1 MSEPVQQHVHIYSLS
16 NGMPQPLTASAL
28 QSSHFDFS
36 FERAIA
42 ELELLPRMFIELDGS
57 LVWCGEV
64 ETRRWQIDGMIYDR
78 AGHVLRVELK
88 GAAPRQAW
96 EQLLSIFGWPKQPL
110 VAQYVNQPRFVELED
125 FLVATVARR

>member
-16 NGMPQPLTASAL
+16 TGLPQPLTASDL
-28 QSSHFDFS
+28 QSSHFDIS

-42 ELELLPRMFIELDGS
+42 DLELLPRMFIELDGS

-64 ETRRWQIDGMIYDR
+64 EARRWQIDGMIYDR

-96 EQLLSIFGWPKQPL
+96 EQLLSIFGWPNQPL
-110 VAQYVNQPRFVELED
+110 IAHDVDQQRFVELAD
-125 FLVATVARR
+125 FLSSTS